1 MRISPSHVKSRHVII
16 CVSGWRQE
24 DEPPMDYWSTFVG
37 QMKHA
42 EIFYLRWTSGTAAAF
57 YIANHHKEG

>member
-1 MRISPSHVKSRHVII
+1 
-16 CVSGWRQE
+16 
-24 DEPPMDYWSTFVG
+24 MDYWSTFVG

-57 YIANHHKEG
+57 YIANHHKEGQEKKDIGNVIDVFNTATTSFYKSCK